1 MARLEIN
8 LSARG
13 FTQGKRGIDNVT
25 TSLEK
30 LDDTIRLVDFDKLTK
45 KLATVGSTFKSVSG
59 NIKALNADFSKLSNQ
74 KINNSFTQASTDVEK
89 YRASLARLKTENQS
103 LRNELVKN
111 KGAIDQQKIAF
122 EQGKVAQQTHRT
134 ETARLQAEITKLR
147 LAQAQNRQQ
156 TVAAAGSYR
165 EAQQRLTA
173 LGKSIREAQNGFTR
187 MTPAL
192 RAQINEYRNLNAQ
205 LTQFD
210 RRMGLNFRNIGN
222 YGSALSALSPQL
234 GMLTGQMGAF
244 VAAGLLIRDVYKRIS
259 QFDSGMRNV
268 EKTTGLTR
276 RQIDALGQEFVELSR
291 SLQTVSATNLTQY
304 ATVAGQLGVK
314 GTKDILAFAEALA
327 KLETATNI
335 SGEQGGAEIARTL
348 TLIEGGVQNVA
359 KFGDEIVNLGNNF
372 AATEKEILENAEA
385 IAQNTTIYGFGRQEV
400 LAYAAASRSLGIQ
413 QEVVGST
420 FQKTLGTFERAIRT
434 GKGLDE
440 ILKVVGGSAEQ
451 LGKRF
456 NEDASGVLQ
465 DYIKGLNGIARAGGS
480 VMEQMERNG
489 IVDIRQR
496 RVIGTLATGYDTLA
510 RAIDTSRNSAGS
522 LEQEF
527 GVQSEKLIKQT
538 ERIGIAW
545 ENLILTVDRGEGVFG
560 ESVSRMSGALA
571 DFIDLL
577 NELQKRDT
585 ALGRFFFGGRAGGGI
600 DTGGESER
608 LPRAGVFPIA
618 QGSFGQSSNL
628 FAEYRQ
634 GLQDSEDATKALLE
648 AQKELLK
655 AEGDVGDQVVKNK
668 EYWEDVVKS
677 IRDSI
682 EAMDISTRGTKEWTA
697 AQNKLAEAQRNLDEY
712 SKKTIGGATART
724 TGKSQAD
731 LIREANEALS
741 KGQVGALNGI
751 DAKLL
756 RIDNKYDSILK
767 KINRVTDA
775 TVRGQLTSVANVNKQ
790 LEISNTRLDAWLK
803 TYRKSNFGATLP
815 TPTGQLAPVPADLP
829 YVEETMERLAKGGK
843 VQFGDKDL
851 EKRLG
856 RVVERGLRRGIDD
869 IFRDIDDLGSNFYEV
884 FSNTFGKLAT
894 TITNTFGQV
903 LSTQLG
909 DLLSKSINSDSFDI
923 GGLGST
929 RSKIA
934 VAGGGLLGGILSSQG
949 QQRANTGLSVA
960 GGALS
965 GAAAGTA
972 ILPGIGTAVGAVVGA
987 ISGIF
992 SSSGAKKAE
1001 RQRQEQ
1007 LAEQRKQTALAE
1019 RQAALAYGSSIIG
1032 QSTNQG
1038 IVSGFERDSFGNI
1051 VFKIEGKDLVATLD
1065 RQNNSR

>member
-8 LSARG
+8 LSVTGLSQSTKG
-13 FTQGKRGIDNVT
+13 FTNFSESIQRN
-25 TSLEK
+25 
-30 LDDTIRLVDFDKLTK
+30 LT
-45 KLATVGSTFKSVSG
+45 LQ
-59 NIKALNADFSKLSNQ
+59 NKLSDQ
-74 KINNSFTQASTDVEK
+74 LKKVRS
-89 YRASLARLKTENQS
+89 SLKSGDGDYN
-103 LRNELVKN
+103 
-111 KGAIDQQKIAF
+111 
-122 EQGKVAQQTHRT
+122 
-134 ETARLQAEITKLR
+134 KLR
-147 LAQAQNRQQ
+147 LQQ
-156 TVAAAGSYR
+156 
-165 EAQQRLTA
+165 E
-173 LGKSIREAQNGFTR
+173 SIRQSVNGLNR
-187 MTPAL
+187 EL
-192 RAQINEYRNLNAQ
+192 RNQVASTNSANGS
-205 LTQFD
+205 LTQM
-210 RRMGLNFRNIGN
+210 RARLNQLRQVYDNLSGAQRNSSSTTRTLVAEINRLNSTISVAEQRTGRFQRSVGN

-234 GMLTGQMGAF
+234 GLITGQMGAF
-244 VAAGLLIRDVYKRIS
+244 VAAGLLVRDVTRTIG
-259 QFDSGMRNV
+259 QFDSSLRNV
-268 EKTTGLTR
+268 EKTTGLTSTEVS
-276 RQIDALGQEFVELSR
+276 QLGDEFVKLSQR
-291 SLQTVSATNLTQY
+291 LQVVSANSLSEY

-314 GTKDILAFAEALA
+314 GTKDILAFSEALA

-400 LAYAAASRSLGIQ
+400 LAYAAASRALGIQ

-456 NEDASGVLQ
+456 NEDAAGVLQ
-465 DYIKGLNGIARAGGS
+465 DYIKGLNGIAKAGGS

-538 ERIGIAW
+538 ERVGIAW
-545 ENLILTVDRGEGVFG
+545 DNFVLSIEKGD
-560 ESVSRMSGALA
+560 GALGKFAGTMAGFLA
-571 DFIDLL
+571 DTIDQANKLVNSSGWKSL
-577 NELQKRDT
+577 ISTFNAFTNVPAFLGETVGGTIGNKIGQSLFGSERGTGTQGINELFAGNQAYNFFERT
-585 ALGRFFFGGRAGGGI
+585 AEKSDELQTSQAELAEQIIRNKSYW
-600 DTGGESER
+600 ESQVKAIKSVIEEMD
-608 LPRAGVFPIA
+608 V
-618 QGSFGQSSNL
+618 
-628 FAEYRQ
+628 
-634 GLQDSEDATKALLE
+634 ATK
-648 AQKELLK
+648 
-655 AEGDVGDQVVKNK
+655 
-668 EYWEDVVKS
+668 
-677 IRDSI
+677 
-682 EAMDISTRGTKEWTA
+682 GTAEWTA
-697 AQNKLAEAQRNLDEY
+697 AQKQLAEAQRNLDEY
-712 SKKTIGGATART
+712 SKKALGGSTART

-741 KGQVGALNGI
+741 KGQVNALNGI
-751 DAKLL
+751 DAELL
-756 RIDNKYDSILK
+756 KIDNKYDSILK

-775 TVRGQLTSVANVNKQ
+775 TVRGQLAATANVNKE
-790 LEISNTRLDAWLK
+790 LEISNARLDAWLK
-803 TYRKSNFGATLP
+803 TYKKSGFGTTLP
-815 TPTGQLAPVPADLP
+815 TPTGQLAPVPTDLP
-829 YVEETMERLAKGGK
+829 FAERTRERLARGGQA
-843 VQFGDKDL
+843 QFGDKDL

-869 IFRDIDDLGSNFYEV
+869 IFQDIDDLGSNFYEV

-909 DLLSKSINSDSFDI
+909 DLLSKRINSGDFSI
-923 GGLGST
+923 GGLGSNA
-929 RSKIA
+929 SKSL
-934 VAGGGLLGGILSSQG
+934 VAGGGLLGGILSAQG

-972 ILPGIGTAVGAVVGA
+972 LLPGIGTAVGAVVGA

-1001 RQRQEQ
+1001 KQRQEQ

-1019 RQAALAYGSSIIG
+1019 RQAALAFQSSIVG
-1032 QSTNQG
+1032 QMTNQG